1 MPTDLVAALSFSLIS
16 IFTPGPNNVSSA
28 AMGALYGFRQTR
40 KYILGMVAGFFL
52 ILLVCATV
60 AATVLALFPG
70 AETALRYVGAAYT
83 LYLAYAVLKAS
94 YGFDGENAK
103 PFGFMNGFL
112 LQLFNPK
119 GIVFG
124 LTLFST
130 YFASMVTHPATLIL
144 VVFGLAS
151 MGLCATSLWA
161 GFGSF
166 IQRYTQNPRARMA
179 LNICLSGFLVL
190 TALDLAGII

>member
-40 KYILGMVAGFFL
+40 NYLVGIITGFFL
-52 ILLVCATV
+52 IMLVCATV
-60 AATVLALFPG
+60 AATVLALVPG
-70 AETALRYVGAAYT
+70 VETVLRYVGAAYT

-94 YGFDGENAK
+94 YGFESENAK

-130 YFASMVTHPATLIL
+130 YFAAVVTQPGMLIL
-144 VVFGLAS
+144 VVFGLTLTA
-151 MGLCATSLWA
+151 LCAVSLWA
-161 GFGSF
+161 AFGSF
-166 IQRYTQNPRARMA
+166 IKRYTQNPRARMV
-179 LNICLSGFLVL
+179 LNICLSAFLVL

>member
-1 MPTDLVAALSFSLIS
+1 MPADLVAALSFSLIS

-40 KYILGMVAGFFL
+40 NYILGMVVGFFL

-60 AATVLALFPG
+60 AATVLTLFPG
-70 AETALRYVGAAYT
+70 LENGLRYVGAAYT

-94 YGFDGENAK
+94 YSFESESAK

-130 YFASMVTHPATLIL
+130 YFASMLTHPVTLIL
-144 VVFGLAS
+144 VVFGLALL
-151 MGLCATSLWA
+151 GLCATSMWA

-166 IQRYTQNPRARMA
+166 IRRYTQNPRARMA
-179 LNICLSGFLVL
+179 LNICLAAFLVL
-190 TALDLAGII
+190 TALGLAGII